1 MKQEVQSSKET
12 QGPGTNL
19 LTITTVKMD
28 EQILYQNL
36 QKYFGYREFRP
47 LQLEII
53 KDTLEGKDSV
63 VLMPTGGGK
72 SICYQ
77 LPSVILDGITL
88 VVSPLIA
95 LMKDQVQSL
104 TANGIEAV
112 FLNSSLTS
120 GEKRGIVERINSG
133 KVNLLYVAPET
144 IFSGNFISF
153 LETLKISLI
162 AIDEAHCVSSWGH
175 HFRPEYRKLYQL
187 KEHFPDVPVMALT
200 ATADRAVRSDIGELL
215 GMNAP
220 DTYISSFDRPN
231 LSLAVLPG
239 QKKWEQI
246 IRILR
251 RHDKE
256 SGIIYCGSRKATETL
271 AVKLQT
277 HGVNAE
283 NYHAGMT
290 SEQRSGVQD
299 RFIQGDTDVICATIA
314 FGMGIDKSDIRFV
327 IHYNMPGNIE
337 SYYQEIGRA
346 GRDGLP
352 AETVLF
358 YSYRDVQTHMGFIQE
373 IDNDQYRKIQ
383 TAKLNRMQEYAEA
396 QVCRRKIL
404 LSYFSETLEEDCG
417 NCDVCKNPPKFFD
430 GTILAQMALSA
441 VARTNET
448 IGVTTLVDILKGV
461 YSKTVNEN
469 GFNKIK
475 TFGVGRDTTA
485 FAWQLYIQQFIQQGL
500 IEIDYK
506 DHYNLK
512 LNDLSR
518 KVLKGE
524 TKIRLVSYEVI
535 KERKEEQKK
544 PALRSLDLKKSV
556 NETMYEYLR
565 EVRKNIAKERGV
577 QPYLVFS
584 NESLRDMSSQM
595 PSDISEFM
603 EIHGVGEH
611 KARQYGMTFLKA
623 IAEFQAGKSK
633 GDTYKVTYEMLKQ
646 GMSVA
651 AIAKERNLQETTIYS
666 HIAHLI
672 KKGENI
678 DISEFLTSGELRKIE
693 EAKDKIGDTTK
704 LKPYFEMFNEEMP
717 YGKIRIGLSYLEK

>member
-1 MKQEVQSSKET
+1 
-12 QGPGTNL
+12 
-19 LTITTVKMD
+19 MD
-28 EQILYQNL
+28 EQLLHEHL
-36 QKYFGYREFRP
+36 QKHFGFREFRP
-47 LQLEII
+47 LQSDII
-53 KDTLEGKDSV
+53 RDVLAGSDSV

-95 LMKDQVQSL
+95 LMKDQVQGL
-104 TANGIEAV
+104 KANGIEAV

-120 GEKRGIVERINSG
+120 DEKRKVVDRINSG
-133 KVNLLYVAPET
+133 RVNLLYVAPET
-144 IFSGNFISF
+144 IFSGSFISF
-153 LETLKISLI
+153 LQSLKINLI

-175 HFRPEYRKLYQL
+175 HFRPEYRKLKML
-187 KEHFPDVPVMALT
+187 KKIFPDVPTMALT

-215 GMNAP
+215 GMNSP
-220 DTYISSFDRPN
+220 KTYISSFDRPN

-246 IRILR
+246 LRILR
-251 RHDKE
+251 RHGKE

-271 AVKLQT
+271 AEKLQNY
-277 HGVNAE
+277 GYSAE

-290 SEQRSGVQD
+290 GEEREGVQD
-299 RFIQGDTDVICATIA
+299 RFIQGDTDIICATIA

-358 YSYRDVQTHMGFIQE
+358 YSYRDVQTHMGFIRE
-373 IDNDQYRKIQ
+373 IDNEQYRKIQ

-404 LSYFSETLEEDCG
+404 LSYFSETVEEDCG

-430 GTILAQMALSA
+430 GTIPAQMALSA
-441 VARTNET
+441 VARTNEK
-448 IGVTTLVDILKGV
+448 IGVTTLVDILKGT

-469 GFNKIK
+469 SYNKIK
-475 TFGVGRDTTA
+475 TFGVGRDITA
-485 FAWQLYIQQFIQQGL
+485 FAWQLYIQQFIQQGIL
-500 IEIDYK
+500 EIDYK
-506 DHYNLK
+506 DHYNLR

-524 TKIRLVSYEVI
+524 TRIKLVSYEVI

-544 PALRSLDLKKSV
+544 PAMKKLDLKESI
-556 NETMYEYLR
+556 NESMYEYLK
-565 EVRKNIAKERGV
+565 EVRNRIAKEKGM
-577 QPYLVFS
+577 QPFRVFS
-584 NESLRDMSSQM
+584 NESLRDMCDQKPVDM
-595 PSDISEFM
+595 QGFLEV
-603 EIHGVGEH
+603 HGVGEY
-611 KARQYGMTFLKA
+611 KAEIYGKAFLKA
-623 IAEFQAGKSK
+623 IAEFQKGKSK
-633 GDTYKVTYEMLKQ
+633 GDTYKITHEMYVQ
-646 GMSVA
+646 GKSISE
-651 AIAKERNLQETTIYS
+651 IAKERELQETTIYS

-672 KKGENI
+672 AKGEDI
-678 DISEFLTSGELRKIE
+678 DVKELLSRDELDSIADARRE
-693 EAKDKIGDTTK
+693 IRDTTK
-704 LKPYFEMFNEEMP
+704 LKPYFELLGGNVS
-717 YGKIRIGLSYLEK
+717 YGKIRVGLAYFEKNEGPAHSETPVE

>member
-1 MKQEVQSSKET
+1 
-12 QGPGTNL
+12 
-19 LTITTVKMD
+19 MD
-28 EQILYQNL
+28 DQILYRNL

-53 KDTLEGKDSV
+53 KDAIQGKDSV

-77 LPSVILDGITL
+77 LPAVIFEGITL

-95 LMKDQVQSL
+95 LMKDQVQGL

-120 GEKRGIVERINSG
+120 EEKRRIVERINSG
-133 KVNLLYVAPET
+133 RVRLLYVAPET
-144 IFSGNFISF
+144 IFSGNFISY
-153 LETLKISLI
+153 LQSLKISLI

-175 HFRPEYRKLYQL
+175 HFRPEYRKLEQL
-187 KEHFPDVPVMALT
+187 KKIFPDVPTMALT
-200 ATADRAVRSDIGELL
+200 ATADRAVRSDIGDLL
-215 GMNAP
+215 GMNVP
-220 DTYISSFDRPN
+220 KTYISSFDRPN
-231 LSLAVLPG
+231 LSLDVLPG

-251 RHDKE
+251 RHENK

-271 AVKLQT
+271 AAKLAAR
-277 HGVNAE
+277 GISAE
-283 NYHAGMT
+283 SYHAGMT
-290 SEQRSGVQD
+290 SNQREGVQD

-314 FGMGIDKSDIRFV
+314 FGMGIDKADIRFV

-337 SYYQEIGRA
+337 SYYHEIGRA

-358 YSYRDVQTHMGFIQE
+358 YSYRDVQTHIGFIQE
-373 IDNDQYRKIQ
+373 IDNEQYRKIQ

-430 GTILAQMALSA
+430 GTVLAQMALSA
-441 VARTNET
+441 VARTNEKV
-448 IGVTTLVDILKGV
+448 GVTTLVDILKGV
-461 YSKTVNEN
+461 YSRSVNEN
-469 GFNKIK
+469 GLNKIK

-500 IEIDYK
+500 LEIDYK

-524 TKIRLVSYEVI
+524 T
-535 KERKEEQKK
+535 
-544 PALRSLDLKKSV
+544 RS
-556 NETMYEYLR
+556 
-565 EVRKNIAKERGV
+565 
-577 QPYLVFS
+577 
-584 NESLRDMSSQM
+584 SL
-595 PSDISEFM
+595 
-603 EIHGVGEH
+603 
-611 KARQYGMTFLKA
+611 
-623 IAEFQAGKSK
+623 
-633 GDTYKVTYEMLKQ
+633 
-646 GMSVA
+646 
-651 AIAKERNLQETTIYS
+651 
-666 HIAHLI
+666 
-672 KKGENI
+672 
-678 DISEFLTSGELRKIE
+678 
-693 EAKDKIGDTTK
+693 
-704 LKPYFEMFNEEMP
+704 
-717 YGKIRIGLSYLEK
+717 